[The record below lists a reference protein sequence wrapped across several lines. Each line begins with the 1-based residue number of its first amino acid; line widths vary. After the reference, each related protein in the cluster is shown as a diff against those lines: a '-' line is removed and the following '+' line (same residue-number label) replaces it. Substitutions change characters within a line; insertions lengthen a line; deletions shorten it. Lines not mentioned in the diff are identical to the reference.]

1 MVSAQII
8 NKILHTKKLDIL
20 EENNIPK
27 EYLVGYE
34 DEIDF
39 IYNHTKKYGNVPDV
53 ETFVSH
59 FNEFEIVDVQE
70 SDKYLIDTL
79 KEEYLF
85 NKSVP
90 VVENIAKLLNT
101 DANEAVEY
109 MLSAT
114 KDLTPTYDIKGV
126 DIIQQAQERYEEYLD
141 RRSNKADWFFPTGF
155 PELDDVING
164 IQRTE
169 EYFVIFARTNQGK
182 SWILEKM
189 CTNVWQ
195 LGYNVGY
202 ISPEMGA
209 SSIGY
214 RFDTLYRNFSN
225 RDLVWGNTS
234 LDEKA
239 YKDYVEKLKE
249 HNNKFV
255 VATPDDFNK
264 QLTVSKVRNFIKQ
277 NKLDLIAIDGITY
290 MKDERFKRGDSK
302 TVELTHISEDLMS
315 LSIEMNVPIL
325 VVVQANRGGAGLD
338 EDETPE
344 LESIRDSDGISHNAT
359 KVISLR
365 QTQDGVLILEV
376 KKQRNGIV
384 GTKCQYTW
392 NADKG
397 EFISLGNKHI
407 EKRKI
412 EKEED
417 IF

>member
-27 EYLVGYE
+27 EYLIGYE

-53 ETFVSH
+53 ETFVSQ
-59 FNEFEIVDVQE
+59 FNEFEIVDVHE

-155 PELDDVING
+155 PELDDAING

-338 EDETPE
+338 EDATPE

-376 KKQRNGIV
+376 KKQRNGVV